1 MSLLKNVA
9 FALSAFAHLGLKLA
23 SLDIVELLQPPP
35 RRQYAVEQILNAHS
49 QIFLQHPF
57 NVDFKGAAPF
67 YIWGSLSYLN
77 SLIVSGLPTPP
88 QKKKLTMH
96 VSLVFDVI

>member
-23 SLDIVELLQPPP
+23 SLDVVELLQPPP

-49 QIFLQHPF
+49 QIFLQRTPLMLILRVQHPF
-57 NVDFKGAAPF
+57 KFGTNGRK
-67 YIWGSLSYLN
+67 
-77 SLIVSGLPTPP
+77 LITTGV
-88 QKKKLTMH
+88 
-96 VSLVFDVI
+96 

>member
-1 MSLLKNVA
+1 MSTRLNLIHVGWSLEWKRRNLKSLSLLKNVA

-23 SLDIVELLQPPP
+23 SLDVVELLQPPP

-67 YIWGSLSYLN
+67 
-77 SLIVSGLPTPP
+77 
-88 QKKKLTMH
+88 
-96 VSLVFDVI
+96 

>member
-23 SLDIVELLQPPP
+23 SLEVVELLQPPP

-67 YIWGSLSYLN
+67 YIWGSLKFLN
-77 SLIVSGLPTPP
+77 
-88 QKKKLTMH
+88 QK
-96 VSLVFDVI
+96 I

>member
-23 SLDIVELLQPPP
+23 SGSLEVVELRQPPP

-49 QIFLQHPF
+49 QIILQLPF

-67 YIWGSLSYLN
+67 
-77 SLIVSGLPTPP
+77 
-88 QKKKLTMH
+88 
-96 VSLVFDVI
+96 

>member
-9 FALSAFAHLGLKLA
+9 FALSAFAHLVLKLA
-23 SLDIVELLQPPP
+23 SLDVVELLQPPPLRP

-49 QIFLQHPF
+49 QIFLQHHI

-67 YIWGSLSYLN
+67 YIWGSLIIN
-77 SLIVSGLPTPP
+77 VV
-88 QKKKLTMH
+88 KLK
-96 VSLVFDVI
+96 LQ

>member
-1 MSLLKNVA
+1 LSLLKNVA
-9 FALSAFAHLGLKLA
+9 FALSAFAHLGVKLQLA
-23 SLDIVELLQPPP
+23 SLDVVELLQPPP

-67 YIWGSLSYLN
+67 
-77 SLIVSGLPTPP
+77 
-88 QKKKLTMH
+88 
-96 VSLVFDVI
+96 

>member
-1 MSLLKNVA
+1 MKSKESEIFEPSQKCC
-9 FALSAFAHLGLKLA
+9 FALSAFTSGSIIKLA
-23 SLDIVELLQPPP
+23 SLDVVELLQPPP

-67 YIWGSLSYLN
+67 
-77 SLIVSGLPTPP
+77 
-88 QKKKLTMH
+88 
-96 VSLVFDVI
+96 

>member
-1 MSLLKNVA
+1 MKTKESEIFAFDLKNVA
-9 FALSAFAHLGLKLA
+9 LLWVPSHLGRKLA
-23 SLDIVELLQPPP
+23 SLDVVELLQPPP

-67 YIWGSLSYLN
+67 
-77 SLIVSGLPTPP
+77 
-88 QKKKLTMH
+88 
-96 VSLVFDVI
+96 

>member
-9 FALSAFAHLGLKLA
+9 FALSAFAHLDLKLA
-23 SLDIVELLQPPP
+23 SLDVLELLQPPPLRP

-49 QIFLQHPF
+49 QIFLQHPL

-67 YIWGSLSYLN
+67 YNWGSLKLSYVYY
-77 SLIVSGLPTPP
+77 SL
-88 QKKKLTMH
+88 
-96 VSLVFDVI
+96 

>member
-1 MSLLKNVA
+1 MKTKESEIFEPSQKCCFRFECLRT
-9 FALSAFAHLGLKLA
+9 FGPMGLKLA
-23 SLDIVELLQPPP
+23 SLDVVELLQPPP

-67 YIWGSLSYLN
+67 
-77 SLIVSGLPTPP
+77 
-88 QKKKLTMH
+88 
-96 VSLVFDVI
+96 